1 MNAMVKTLD
10 FFTKQKKQVIAL
22 TLTFCIL
29 VSILPPK
36 TIHLHAAEKNPE
48 SLSTPI
54 LGTSVKIL
62 PEGSVASAW
71 LGEYAQDSTDAND
84 KQPIKWSIVLK
95 DVLDLGEINGSDLTG
110 NYFPQFSLGAVT
122 LISEKILDTCEY
134 MNFNSDWYINDER
147 WHVPYSSSKLNG
159 FLDGTFKSRAFSSA
173 EKAAL
178 SNDGVYVWGGSFLAP
193 DTFTYVTESV
203 NAQVFAPDLYIHG
216 YAAMKGLLTM
226 NQAAEVTTYAAAQ
239 KWSPGTLEEK
249 SYWLRTVPRY
259 YGLMP
264 SDQGMSKNGRFFMDT
279 SRKARSLSVGI
290 RPMTRVMDSH
300 IILVSQVGAK
310 NSTSV
315 SNTNLYGEK
324 EYEFTLYD
332 STRNFTATPTGDVIY
347 GDHSATVNLSYSGAN
362 VGPKEYISYILT
374 DDKGNVYK
382 YERLENVTS
391 SSGSL
396 SIEIDYDDF
405 GNNNGCEL
413 RIFNEQINGD
423 RYTDYASAY
432 STVEINRDSSYSYPI
447 WINGTRLNRDNKY
460 AYNYDSVSNTLYI
473 TDDRTWED
481 YQKNGVCYGIYAEGD
496 LNIEYKPY
504 SNTKIVSLTS
514 TGQTGLSQTAIYVTG
529 DLTITGNNIG
539 QLIIDNELIKNRVPE
554 ANGIVCG
561 GKLSISN
568 IDIAV
573 DTGNGLSMSA
583 IKAKSV
589 ELNNVT
595 MKATTMDDLSDVINS
610 SNSSFQSIAIS
621 CESYFQNGGTATLNP
636 EYGSLGYTALMLLG
650 EGKFDLDGK
659 ATLSLYGDESIGGT
673 KTLEEVI
680 ANKDIT
686 VTTNGVIKTL
696 KFNSCSEHTPTY
708 RTYYGRLIEECHY
721 CKDKLGQVELR
732 APADVYYDGEPV
744 LVNMFGNLPH
754 AGELTVTYRNRNTNE
769 ITTPI
774 EVGNYR
780 AFVSVGS
787 VQIYRDFSIVEN
799 VDGQVPKTEFQKLQ
813 EKINAGGYIEIRDES
828 IYAESTDK
836 SLVIPEGVE
845 VNIRLIE
852 ADIDRSAATEP
863 GPVFDVRGSLKLEGN
878 IYVSR
883 PSYQEIRGGTDSGII
898 VRPGGKLEFAYFDYL
913 RITGN
918 TSKGPGAGIY
928 CAGTLVEGGDPQIYG
943 NKSNGKES
951 GIHIASGGELIY
963 SSAYFTEGEDTTV
976 QITTDDLSK
985 PIAVSGQ
992 ADSYYYTRM
1001 TKRHLSGYDN
1011 LTTRLDEATG
1021 KLYLAP
1027 KAKFTLGTYIDHYTS
1042 EESGVQ
1048 TINRSDFNN
1057 SSTLDLVS
1065 SSKAGSL
1072 GYIQVKEGSANK
1084 NVQLSFT
1091 TFSISMVVPG
1101 NTTYTVKHSFDLTMA
1116 RNSSG
1121 TLGYYGE
1128 IFYLGDNPNQN
1139 LTFTRGDTKNPS
1151 SGSSGKAYYESKGGG
1166 TNTISVTA
1174 TYKNESCA
1182 DATITQWFGFYAGI
1196 GKATTYNHQ
1205 AEFQMNLASSTAS
1218 PLSSTSYA
1226 KTHIYPTSYER
1237 DSENHWKV
1245 CDVCGEIELLGPHIY
1260 DNNRDETCNTCGYVR
1275 DISCIDHIYDNDCDD
1290 DCNVCGEERT
1300 ISHDWQTE
1308 WSSDGDT
1315 HWHEC
1320 SVCHVRIDEGSHTPE
1335 DEDDDCTTAVHC
1347 SVCHAVITPAQ
1358 SHDFSGDWLHDE
1370 DGHWHQCSHSGCTVT
1385 DAKEDHIWIEGAA
1398 NPAATYFEDG
1408 QRIDT
1413 CELCGEIKVVV
1424 LPKLIDNLAPTGTIT
1439 VDKNSWNSLLN
1450 NIPFGLFFK
1459 TTQSVRV
1466 ASDDGESGVDKTYY
1480 YLSHKELSE
1489 EEAKEITTWTEF
1501 KDSFNIN
1508 PNNSYVIYIKITDKV
1523 GNSSIINTE
1532 GLVLDNIL
1540 PHIGGVTD
1548 GKTYCGSVTVTVTDD
1563 NLDTVKV
1570 NGNAIILREDKFTL
1584 YPSDKAQTII
1594 ARDKSGNEKSV
1605 SITVS
1610 SDHVWDDGVVTL
1622 EATASEKGVKTYT
1635 CIHCGETKREE
1646 IPMLAPSMIQGQNSN
1661 WNSEEGGTLTFRSNA
1676 AFRDFISVLVN
1687 GQAIDSKHYDV
1698 KEGSIIVTLKADYL
1712 ATLPAG
1718 THTLAIQS
1726 VTGVASTKFT
1736 IAAKAPSKPD
1746 DGKVPQTGEEK
1757 IPQKEDGK
1765 SPQIGEGK
1773 SPQTGDNSNI
1783 LLWIAL
1789 LLLSGTTII
1798 VSSIKR
1804 KKQ

>member
-1 MNAMVKTLD
+1 M
-10 FFTKQKKQVIAL
+10 
-22 TLTFCIL
+22 
-29 VSILPPK
+29 
-36 TIHLHAAEKNPE
+36 
-48 SLSTPI
+48 
-54 LGTSVKIL
+54 
-62 PEGSVASAW
+62 
-71 LGEYAQDSTDAND
+71 
-84 KQPIKWSIVLK
+84 
-95 DVLDLGEINGSDLTG
+95 
-110 NYFPQFSLGAVT
+110 
-122 LISEKILDTCEY
+122 
-134 MNFNSDWYINDER
+134 
-147 WHVPYSSSKLNG
+147 
-159 FLDGTFKSRAFSSA
+159 
-173 EKAAL
+173 
-178 SNDGVYVWGGSFLAP
+178 
-193 DTFTYVTESV
+193 
-203 NAQVFAPDLYIHG
+203 
-216 YAAMKGLLTM
+216 
-226 NQAAEVTTYAAAQ
+226 
-239 KWSPGTLEEK
+239 
-249 SYWLRTVPRY
+249 
-259 YGLMP
+259 
-264 SDQGMSKNGRFFMDT
+264 
-279 SRKARSLSVGI
+279 
-290 RPMTRVMDSH
+290 
-300 IILVSQVGAK
+300 
-310 NSTSV
+310 
-315 SNTNLYGEK
+315 
-324 EYEFTLYD
+324 
-332 STRNFTATPTGDVIY
+332 
-347 GDHSATVNLSYSGAN
+347 NLSYSGAN

-568 IDIAV
+568 IDI
-573 DTGNGLSMSA
+573 
-583 IKAKSV
+583 
-589 ELNNVT
+589 
-595 MKATTMDDLSDVINS
+595 
-610 SNSSFQSIAIS
+610 
-621 CESYFQNGGTATLNP
+621 
-636 EYGSLGYTALMLLG
+636 
-650 EGKFDLDGK
+650 
-659 ATLSLYGDESIGGT
+659 
-673 KTLEEVI
+673 
-680 ANKDIT
+680 
-686 VTTNGVIKTL
+686 
-696 KFNSCSEHTPTY
+696 
-708 RTYYGRLIEECHY
+708 IEECHY

-1174 TYKNESCA
+1174 TYKNESWRC
-1182 DATITQWFGFYAGI
+1182 
-1196 GKATTYNHQ
+1196 YN
-1205 AEFQMNLASSTAS
+1205 
-1218 PLSSTSYA
+1218 
-1226 KTHIYPTSYER
+1226 
-1237 DSENHWKV
+1237 
-1245 CDVCGEIELLGPHIY
+1245 
-1260 DNNRDETCNTCGYVR
+1260 NT
-1275 DISCIDHIYDNDCDD
+1275 
-1290 DCNVCGEERT
+1290 
-1300 ISHDWQTE
+1300 
-1308 WSSDGDT
+1308 
-1315 HWHEC
+1315 
-1320 SVCHVRIDEGSHTPE
+1320 
-1335 DEDDDCTTAVHC
+1335 
-1347 SVCHAVITPAQ
+1347 
-1358 SHDFSGDWLHDE
+1358 
-1370 DGHWHQCSHSGCTVT
+1370 
-1385 DAKEDHIWIEGAA
+1385 
-1398 NPAATYFEDG
+1398 
-1408 QRIDT
+1408 
-1413 CELCGEIKVVV
+1413 VV
-1424 LPKLIDNLAPTGTIT
+1424 
-1439 VDKNSWNSLLN
+1439 W
-1450 NIPFGLFFK
+1450 
-1459 TTQSVRV
+1459 
-1466 ASDDGESGVDKTYY
+1466 
-1480 YLSHKELSE
+1480 
-1489 EEAKEITTWTEF
+1489 
-1501 KDSFNIN
+1501 
-1508 PNNSYVIYIKITDKV
+1508 
-1523 GNSSIINTE
+1523 
-1532 GLVLDNIL
+1532 
-1540 PHIGGVTD
+1540 
-1548 GKTYCGSVTVTVTDD
+1548 
-1563 NLDTVKV
+1563 
-1570 NGNAIILREDKFTL
+1570 ILRW
-1584 YPSDKAQTII
+1584 Y
-1594 ARDKSGNEKSV
+1594 R
-1605 SITVS
+1605 
-1610 SDHVWDDGVVTL
+1610 
-1622 EATASEKGVKTYT
+1622 
-1635 CIHCGETKREE
+1635 
-1646 IPMLAPSMIQGQNSN
+1646 
-1661 WNSEEGGTLTFRSNA
+1661 
-1676 AFRDFISVLVN
+1676 
-1687 GQAIDSKHYDV
+1687 
-1698 KEGSIIVTLKADYL
+1698 
-1712 ATLPAG
+1712 
-1718 THTLAIQS
+1718 
-1726 VTGVASTKFT
+1726 
-1736 IAAKAPSKPD
+1736 
-1746 DGKVPQTGEEK
+1746 
-1757 IPQKEDGK
+1757 
-1765 SPQIGEGK
+1765 
-1773 SPQTGDNSNI
+1773 
-1783 LLWIAL
+1783 
-1789 LLLSGTTII
+1789 
-1798 VSSIKR
+1798 
-1804 KKQ
+1804 